1 MRTHESVAIY
11 RPPDEVWAFL
21 TDFFNSPRLRPKG
34 ACAATDLAGPT
45 PRLALVPS
53 YRVTSSLPSRG
64 EDAELLHE
72 AEVVGSPRTRSAN
85 CWPSSPTR
93 WQDGAI
99 GRSS

>member
-1 MRTHESVAIY
+1 MRIHESVTIY

-21 TDFFNSPRLRPKG
+21 TDFFNSSSVRPGAHALRRTSPG
-34 ACAATDLAGPT
+34 LRHGF
-45 PRLALVPS
+45 ALVPS
-53 YRVTSSLPSRG
+53 YRLPSSLPSRG

-72 AEVVGSPRTRSAN
+72 AEVVGSPRTRSAS

-99 GRSS
+99 GRS